1 MLSFKRINISHSEW
15 VRSHEYNLLTVCI
28 LTTLLFCAIADA
40 QPITVATDYEWEIN
54 TPGRTIFR
62 DRTPVGQIALIKTE
76 GGGIFGGKGKPT
88 GELLTMVAD
97 VAFIPGDTL
106 RFYGAGIEFG
116 TDKYTNGTITLDQD
130 ELPSLWKSATYIS
143 KTATNIA
150 KTDRIDTA
158 IRYRGKSG
166 WSLEFTQQ
174 GQNQFLGL
182 AWTDP
187 QTGALE
193 HRSLTPDQLSILA
206 DLIDLTIFE
215 LNRQGASITLEK
227 VR

>member
-1 MLSFKRINISHSEW
+1 MHPQW
-15 VRSHEYNLLTVCI
+15 VRSHLKGSFIILMLLLSIVIDTGR
-28 LTTLLFCAIADA
+28 A
-40 QPITVATDYEWEIN
+40 QPITAATDYEWEIN

-62 DRTPVGQIALIKTE
+62 DRTPIGQIALIKLE

-88 GELLTMVAD
+88 GEMLTMIAD
-97 VAFIPGDTL
+97 VSFVPGDTL
-106 RFYGAGIEFG
+106 RFFGAAIEFG
-116 TDKYTNGTITLDQD
+116 TAKYINATIVLDPD
-130 ELPSLWKSATYIS
+130 ELPSFWKSANYIS

-150 KTDRIDTA
+150 NTERIDTS

-174 GQNQFLGL
+174 GQDQFLGL

-187 QTGALE
+187 LSGNRE

>member
-1 MLSFKRINISHSEW
+1 MIEIFKHKIMQPWW
-15 VRSHEYNLLTVCI
+15 VRSHLLNSFLLGI
-28 LTTLLFCAIADA
+28 LLLSIAIDSGIA
-40 QPITVATDYEWEIN
+40 QPITAATDYEWEIS

-62 DRTPVGQIALIKTE
+62 DRTPIGQIALIKLE

-88 GELLTMVAD
+88 GEMLKMLAD
-97 VAFIPGDTL
+97 VSFVPGDTL
-106 RFYGAGIEFG
+106 RFFGAAIEFG
-116 TDKYTNGTITLDQD
+116 TEKYINGTIVLDVD
-130 ELPSLWKSATYIS
+130 ELPSLWKSAGYIS
-143 KTATNIA
+143 KTAINIA
-150 KTDRIDTA
+150 NTERVDTS

-174 GQNQFLGL
+174 GQDQFLGL

-187 QTGALE
+187 VSGTRE
-193 HRSLTPDQLSILA
+193 HRSLTPDQLTIMV

-215 LNRQGASITLEK
+215 LNRQGATITLEK